1 MPTEFSHPSE
11 LPAELL
17 GVSEILAALGVDC
30 GAAGELASYL
40 AIPGNSG
47 PRWLIPARSQ
57 ACAAV
62 LSSWRP
68 YSFSG
73 RAKWL
78 AIRMAA
84 RAGVLHLSGSI
95 TRVAIS
101 RAASLR
107 WFERCAVDSR
117 TGEMAILVGNP
128 SPSRKLIVFLLDDAH
143 RIAAVLKVG
152 LTAAGGA
159 NVLHEAEV
167 LGRLEGHSWAPQLL
181 SVHTGLRAASQEYVH
196 GAHANRGFRPD
207 YLNLLCRLP
216 RSGSSTNLANLADA
230 MAKSLCPFKAEL
242 DKIAP
247 HLLNRALASLG
258 LDIAVPTILVHGD
271 FMPWNIRITPES
283 GCVLVDWESADFA
296 GLPGYDLFHFYFSD
310 DRLFGSRKRGSPAL
324 RACSAC
330 KVYLRRMDL
339 DAELAP
345 RLAIAYLL
353 NRLEADLNQRGIEDA
368 AYTLR
373 QLAELVDSLGV

>member
-1 MPTEFSHPSE
+1 MPTEFSHPS
-11 LPAELL
+11 ELL
-17 GVSEILAALGVDC
+17 GVSEILAALGIDC
-30 GAAGELASYL
+30 DGAEKPEHYL

-84 RAGVLHLSGSI
+84 RAGLLHLSGSVS
-95 TRVAIS
+95 RVAIS
-101 RAASLR
+101 RAGSLR
-107 WFERCAVDSR
+107 WFERCAVRSR
-117 TGEMAILVGNP
+117 TGEIVILVGNP
-128 SPSRKLIVFLLDDAH
+128 SPSRKLIVFLLDDSH
-143 RIAAVLKVG
+143 RIGAVLKVG
-152 LTAAGGA
+152 LTAAGGV

-167 LGRLEGHSWAPQLL
+167 LGQLDQYSWAPKLL
-181 SVHTGLRAASQEYVH
+181 SVHLELRAASQEYVH
-196 GAHANRGFRPD
+196 GIPANREFRPD

-216 RSGSSTNLANLADA
+216 RSGSSRNLANLADA
-230 MAKSLCPFKAEL
+230 MAKSLCPFRAEL

-247 HLLNRALASLG
+247 NLLNRSLASLG
-258 LDIAVPTILVHGD
+258 LDIAVPTILMHGD
-271 FMPWNIRITPES
+271 FTPWNIRITPES
-283 GCVLVDWESADFA
+283 GCVLVDWESASFA

-310 DRLFGSRKRGSPAL
+310 DRLFGSKKRGSPAL
-324 RACSAC
+324 RASSAC
-330 KVYLRRMDL
+330 KIYLRRMDL

-353 NRLEADLNQRGIEDA
+353 NQLEPDLNHRGMEDA

-373 QLAELVDSLGV
+373 QLAELVDPLGV